1 MTTTTFS
8 SKFNRHNSPEMG
20 GSFGGFV
27 PLRMRVAIHRD
38 VLTRELAAGAPP
50 ELSPELGLPAAQ
62 LVSPRARRQVAR
74 TWRGTVKEAHQP
86 PMTRAYFSIIRRNAV
101 INAEDAINAVV
112 ARLTSR
118 QPVAAEGMARLHR
131 LMTDGMD
138 SPLYSPAEPGALRRQ
153 IVLATQAMDPQQP
166 DELALAA

>member
-1 MTTTTFS
+1 MTTTTIS
-8 SKFNRHNSPEMG
+8 SKFNRHNSPEIG

-38 VLTRELAAGAPP
+38 ALTRELAAGAPP
-50 ELSPELGLPAAQ
+50 ELSPELGLRAAQ

-86 PMTRAYFSIIRRNAV
+86 PLTRAYFSIIRRNAV

-112 ARLTSR
+112 ARLTSG
-118 QPVAAEGMARLHR
+118 QPVSRRGNGEAPPAHDRRNGQPAL
-131 LMTDGMD
+131 L
-138 SPLYSPAEPGALRRQ
+138 PAEPGALRRQ